1 MHHVHTVCTAPC
13 VHCTLWALHR
23 ALHSL
28 GSRCALVC
36 RDPFSPSHS
45 LRTVCV
51 RPVRQPATVVA
62 HPHATVAWSLGA
74 SLSSHGALFL
84 VTAPPL
90 RSHKPDMACV
100 GVTPRDVMSVSRPR
114 HVGGAR
120 AGLTWRQHVHVWRLS
135 ITQYHRWE
143 AGIDR
148 LIDEEGLGRCGEPA
162 SLIPQASINDRL
174 IDEEGLGPQ
183 ARGGYGPT
191 MRG

>member
-114 HVGGAR
+114 DVMSVSRPRHVGGAR

-148 LIDEEGLGRCGEPA
+148 LIDEEGLG
-162 SLIPQASINDRL
+162 
-174 IDEEGLGPQ
+174 PQ

-191 MRG
+191 TRG